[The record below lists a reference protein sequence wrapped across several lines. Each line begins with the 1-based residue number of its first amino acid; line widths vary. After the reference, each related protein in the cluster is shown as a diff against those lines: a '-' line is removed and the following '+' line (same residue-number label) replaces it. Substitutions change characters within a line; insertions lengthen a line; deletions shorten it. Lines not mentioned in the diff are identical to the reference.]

1 MRIPPN
7 HISHSTPTLGV
18 IDRFHRVA
26 GLSPIRALLKRS
38 SSSCPLCHDNHLER
52 AMALYGRNRD
62 DKNSIPWL
70 CYPEVLTYRF
80 LLGMLRLWLGVDRP
94 VFRKLLSERH
104 TRHLIVNYLRGF
116 AEFGANTPQ
125 PSGAPVI
132 LVWEIT
138 RSCNL
143 HCIYCHVDANQYP
156 MKNELTR
163 GEKLELVQQV
173 AEAGNNALMIAGGEP
188 LTSPDLPDMIHEA
201 HERGLYTVLITNGTL
216 LSRENA
222 ISLEAAGLDYVK
234 VSIDSV
240 SPKIHDALRGKG
252 CWEKAVGG
260 VENAAEAGI
269 NTGISITATQ
279 ANFGEI
285 PEIVQMAKEL
295 GCKRIIIFNF
305 VPSGRGGNE
314 IGLDLDG
321 EKRRKM
327 LHLIMAETRSK
338 ILGESPLE
346 ISTTAPQAP
355 LIADRILR
363 EFSFNQLARGAMN
376 LLPYGR
382 IQAGAA
388 FFSKGCSA
396 GITLL
401 SVDPDGSV
409 RPCDMLPLKIGNIR
423 ERSLMEIWTK
433 NPVLI
438 KLRNRKNIRGWCG
451 ECSIR
456 DICGG
461 CRARAYTYFEDLFGP
476 DPNCFRDKRTDWEG
490 REMAGRTVFEAS
502 YEVGHD
508 YRCESW
514 ERSIGP

>member
-1 MRIPPN
+1 MGIMTDLSK
-7 HISHSTPTLGV
+7 ISSKHVSQSTPTLS
-18 IDRFHRVA
+18 ILDRFHRLA
-26 GLSPIRALLKRS
+26 GFPFFRALLKRS
-38 SSSCPLCHDNHLER
+38 SAPCHLCHHNHLEN
-52 AMALYGRNRD
+52 AMAFYGENGG
-62 DKNSIPWL
+62 KNPSIPWL
-70 CYPEVLTYRF
+70 CYLEVLAYRF
-80 LLGMLRLWLGVDRP
+80 LLETLRAWLGVGRP
-94 VFRKLLSERH
+94 VFGQLLSERY

-116 AEFGANTPQ
+116 GEFGATTPQ

-143 HCIYCHVDANQYP
+143 HCVYCHVDANEYP
-156 MKNELTR
+156 LKDELTR
-163 GEKLELVQQV
+163 QEKLELVQEV
-173 AEAGNNALMIAGGEP
+173 AEAGTNALMIAGGEP
-188 LTSPDLPDMIHEA
+188 LTSPDLADMIQEA
-201 HERGLYTVLITNGTL
+201 HQGGLYTVLITNGTL
-216 LSRENA
+216 LSRQNA
-222 ISLEAAGLDYVK
+222 LCLRAAGLDYVK

-240 SPKIHDALRGKG
+240 SPEIHDSLRGKG
-252 CWEKAVGG
+252 CWEKAVEG
-260 VENAAEAGI
+260 VKNAVGAGM

-285 PEIVQMAKEL
+285 PKLVQMGKDL

-314 IGLDLDG
+314 IELDLDG
-321 EKRRKM
+321 EKRREM
-327 LHLIMAETRSK
+327 LYLIMAETRCK
-338 ILGESPLE
+338 ILGQSPLE

-355 LIADRILR
+355 LVADRILR
-363 EFSFNQLARGAMN
+363 EFSFNQLAQGAMN

-423 ERSLMEIWTK
+423 DKSLTEIWTQ
-433 NPVLI
+433 NPVLR
-438 KLRNRKNIRGWCG
+438 KLRHRENVRGWCG
-451 ECSIR
+451 RCSIR

-461 CRARAYTYFEDLFGP
+461 CRARALTYFGDLFGP
-476 DPNCFRDKRTDWEG
+476 DPNCFREKQKDRGLAERADRTLFEG
-490 REMAGRTVFEAS
+490 PRVF
-502 YEVGHD
+502 
-508 YRCESW
+508 
-514 ERSIGP
+514 